1 MLTVNRINNLNYT
14 YPNNNVYF
22 QSKFVPTKTLK
33 KGFEYASSNPAF
45 DGRNFLKVMNKIL
58 NDGKNDL
65 YRIDNKKTNRL
76 FDFISTDVFKN
87 DEKIIQIPIND
98 SKDVGHSVT
107 SALFEIYNQSHS
119 KTTDKFEPLFE
130 YHQLDSDEYK
140 VVQKTLDNF
149 AVKLKSS
156 GKPDVLLN
164 AQTLVS
170 DAKQAL
176 DAYIVRNLAVL
187 KEKIFR

>member
-1 MLTVNRINNLNYT
+1 M
-14 YPNNNVYF
+14 
-22 QSKFVPTKTLK
+22 
-33 KGFEYASSNPAF
+33 
-45 DGRNFLKVMNKIL
+45 
-58 NDGKNDL
+58 
-65 YRIDNKKTNRL
+65 
-76 FDFISTDVFKN
+76 FKN

-98 SKDVGHSVT
+98 SKDVVRSVT

-164 AQTLVS
+164 AQNLVS